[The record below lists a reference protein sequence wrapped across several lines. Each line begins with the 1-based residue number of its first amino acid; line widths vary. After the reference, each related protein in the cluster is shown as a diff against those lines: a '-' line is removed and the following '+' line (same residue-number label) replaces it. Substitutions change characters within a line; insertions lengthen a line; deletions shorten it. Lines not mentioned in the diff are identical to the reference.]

1 MGICRLPN
9 QTPRRIDIIWCSR
22 EEYPF
27 ALFYFTGSDKYNR
40 RVREIAHKKG
50 LIVEQYIRLLAI
62 NAIKL
67 NNEE

>member
-1 MGICRLPN
+1 MI
-9 QTPRRIDIIWCSR
+9 
-22 EEYPF
+22 
-27 ALFYFTGSDKYNR
+27 
-40 RVREIAHKKG
+40 RVKLTIEQVNKLKEIAHKKG